1 MSLEHALLG
10 FLQYKP
16 LSGYDMKKT
25 FDSTVN
31 HFWPAD
37 QSQIYRTLNKL
48 TAEQLIDMKL
58 VVQTDKPNSKIY
70 SITEKGKEE
79 FLNWLESPISMAVPR
94 IPLLVKI
101 YFAAQLSDDV
111 IISILEKVSNQIHDR
126 IDSMEKVNRA
136 VFIADTEPL
145 TSRDLFFKGLTY
157 DYGLMVNNAILNWV
171 EKVIEQIQKGEY
183 KQATQNIKE

>member
-1 MSLEHALLG
+1 MSLEYALLG

-16 LSGYDMKKT
+16 LSGYDMKKN

-48 TAEQLIDMKL
+48 TAEELIDMEL
-58 VVQTDKPNSKIY
+58 VIQKDKPNSKIY

-79 FLNWLESPISMAVPR
+79 FLNWLKSPISMATPR
-94 IPLLVKI
+94 IPWLVHI
-101 YFAAQLSDDV
+101 YFAAELSDDV
-111 IISILEKVSNQIHDR
+111 IISILEKVADQIRDR
-126 IDSMEKVNRA
+126 INSMDKTTRS
-136 VFIADTEPL
+136 VFITDAKPL
-145 TSRDLFFKGLTY
+145 TSRDLFFKELTY
-157 DYGLMVNNAILNWV
+157 DYGITINNAILHWI

-183 KQATQNIKE
+183 Q

>member
-48 TAEQLIDMKL
+48 TAQHLIDMEL
-58 VVQTDKPNSKIY
+58 VIQTDKPNSKIY

-79 FLNWLESPISMAVPR
+79 FLNWLKSPISMAAPR

-101 YFAAQLSDDV
+101 YFAAELSDDV
-111 IISILEKVSNQIHDR
+111 IISILEKVSDQIHER
-126 IDSMEKVNRA
+126 INSMKNVNKA

-145 TSRDLFFKGLTY
+145 TSRDLFFKELTY
-157 DYGLMVNNAILNWV
+157 DYGLMVNDAILHWI
-171 EKVIEQIQKGEY
+171 EKVIEQIKKREY
-183 KQATQNIKE
+183 QQDTKDIKE